1 MFSLSALSPP
11 TTFLLQTTPS
21 IPLDDVLKVVPLPNP
36 SSVSSPLLLQY
47 QCQQNQSA
55 PMIVDPLKILLNNM
69 AQLFEPIMD
78 QPMSSDDLPITL
90 RKRSKSTRNPRPI
103 HYFLSFNHL
112 SLSYFAL
119 VLVLS
124 SVTIP
129 KIVHEELA
137 HPVWKQVMIDNMQT
151 LESLDLVCL
160 QPGKR
165 TDGCRLGV
173 HYEGRL

>member
-90 RKRSKSTRNPRPI
+90 RK
-103 HYFLSFNHL
+103 
-112 SLSYFAL
+112 
-119 VLVLS
+119 V
-124 SVTIP
+124 
-129 KIVHEELA
+129 KIY
-137 HPVWKQVMIDNMQT
+137 
-151 LESLDLVCL
+151 S
-160 QPGKR
+160 
-165 TDGCRLGV
+165 
-173 HYEGRL
+173 